1 MAAALLPGMA
11 IEAVASIEDAGS
23 RIEDVF
29 ARVGGDLGRAHG
41 IFEELNSGLSSLA
54 QELSGSKI
62 EGASDA
68 FRDIAARLRS
78 LADAL
83 PAETALLGTIGASA
97 AQASIFLKD
106 LIKHIHMITVIARSS
121 KIEAASLDGDRA
133 GFLSF
138 TKEASDLASSVERSI
153 VVCSK
158 EQEQLAEA
166 ISIALKGQ
174 LEFEKRYHAQLL
186 SVGDELLAARA
197 EIKGRQTQSIQLAEL
212 AGKSAMRIGGAV
224 GTAIVSLQAGD
235 STRQRLEHICR
246 GLNIAGAECGVAP
259 AAGDAAEDH
268 AAAAPF
274 VCALQGVQ
282 LKDTVSEFASDIGA
296 ISRSLTALSA
306 DSAKLVDQGRVL
318 YGGKDD
324 DITSFL
330 AVMKQRLAKASSL
343 IAACGHAKESV
354 DASMSVLEN
363 MLGKF
368 RGAISALDEA
378 VVDITLIGMNAGL
391 KAGHLG
397 VKGRAF
403 VVIANELKAT
413 ADRISGGAAMLRPVL
428 NNIEQSA
435 NGLKHLRKEE
445 DALQVSD
452 LENSIIHALRDI
464 EAGNGRL
471 DQMMGN
477 LTRESALFE
486 TLVIGANNAMHA
498 LGDKFAALSTIAS
511 RLEVS
516 NRSIETVSLSE
527 ASHVGELFDDLYL
540 QYTMV
545 RERDVHLKISDRFQ
559 LVRKPT
565 TATSEKRDAGAE
577 DGIFF

>member
-11 IEAVASIEDAGS
+11 IEAVASIEDVGS

-41 IFEELNSGLSSLA
+41 IFQELNSGLSSLA

-83 PAETALLGTIGASA
+83 PAETALLGTIGASV

-106 LIKHIHMITVIARSS
+106 LIKHIHMITVIARSY

-166 ISIALKGQ
+166 ISMALKGQ

-212 AGKSAMRIGGAV
+212 AGASTMRIGGAV

-235 STRQRLEHICR
+235 STRQRLEHICH
-246 GLNIAGAECGVAP
+246 GLNIAGAECGIAP
-259 AAGDAAEDH
+259 AAGDGAEDH
-268 AAAAPF
+268 AAAPF
-274 VCALQGVQ
+274 VCALQGAQ
-282 LKDTVSEFASDIGA
+282 LRDTVSEFASDIGA

-428 NNIEQSA
+428 DNIEQSA

-486 TLVIGANNAMHA
+486 TLVIGANNAMRA
-498 LGDKFAALSTIAS
+498 LGDRFAALSTIAS
-511 RLEVS
+511 RLEVP
-516 NRSIETVSLSE
+516 NLSIETVSSSE
-527 ASHVGELFDDLYL
+527 AGHVGELFDDLYL

-565 TATSEKRDAGAE
+565 AATSEKRDAGVE
-577 DGIFF
+577 DAIFF

>member
-1 MAAALLPGMA
+1 MTVAPPLDLTT
-11 IEAVASIEDAGS
+11 EAVASIEDVGS

-29 ARVGGDLGRAHG
+29 AKVGGDLGRAHT
-41 IFEELNSGLSSLA
+41 IFADLNAGLSSLA
-54 QELSGSKI
+54 QELAGSKI
-62 EGASDA
+62 ESASDA
-68 FRDIAARLRS
+68 FRNIAARLRS

-83 PAETALLGTIGASA
+83 PAETALLGTIQAGA
-97 AQASIFLKD
+97 AQAAIFLKD
-106 LIKHIHMITVIARSS
+106 LIKHIHMISVIARSS
-121 KIEAASLDGDRA
+121 KIEAASLHGDR
-133 GFLSF
+133 GDFLSF
-138 TKEASDLASSVERSI
+138 TQEASDLASSVERSI
-153 VVCSK
+153 AACSK
-158 EQEQLAEA
+158 DQEQLAEA
-166 ISIALKGQ
+166 ISMAQRGQ
-174 LEFEKRYHAQLL
+174 REFEKRYHVQLL
-186 SVGDELLAARA
+186 SVGDELIAARA
-197 EIKGRQTQSIQLAEL
+197 EIKSRQTQSIQLAEL
-212 AGKSAMRIGGAV
+212 ARTSTMRIGGAV

-246 GLNIAGAECGVAP
+246 GLSIVGAEGGMAP
-259 AAGDAAEDH
+259 AGGDATGDH

-274 VCALQGVQ
+274 VCVLQGAQ

-296 ISRSLTALSA
+296 IGRSLTALSA
-306 DSAKLVDQGRVL
+306 DSAKLVDHGRVL

-324 DITSFL
+324 DMTSFL
-330 AVMKQRLAKASSL
+330 AVMKRRLAKASTL
-343 IAACGHAKESV
+343 IAACGHAKASV

-403 VVIANELKAT
+403 VVIANELQAT
-413 ADRISGGAAMLRPVL
+413 ADRISGGAKMLRPVL
-428 NNIEQSA
+428 DNIEQSA
-435 NGLKHLRKEE
+435 NGLKHLRREE

-464 EAGNGRL
+464 EAGNGQL

-486 TLVIGANNAMHA
+486 TLVTGANNVMRG
-498 LGDKFAALSTIAS
+498 LGGKFATLSSVAS
-511 RLEVS
+511 RLEAPDT
-516 NRSIETVSLSE
+516 SIRILSTSE
-527 ASHVGELFDDLYL
+527 ARQVGELFDDLYL

-545 RERDVHLKISDRFQ
+545 RERDVHLKLSDRFQ
-559 LVRKPT
+559 FIRKPT
-565 TATSEKRDAGAE
+565 TGASEKCNTGTEDA
-577 DGIFF
+577 IFF